1 VLEIK
6 ARTILSGNVIVG
18 NRLNMATNIT
28 WHHSHLTREDRE
40 SLLNQRGVTLWF
52 TGLSGAG
59 KSTIATALERE
70 LFTNKKSTYIL
81 DGDNIRHGLCSD
93 LGFGPEDRQENIRRI
108 GEVCN
113 LFTDAGII
121 VLAAFVSPYK
131 ADRDNVRQLL
141 DKNPSPRDDDD
152 ETNPNTRG
160 KNFIEVYVQADVETC
175 ILRDPKGLYKK
186 AKAGEIKNFTGISA
200 PFEAPENPELVLRT
214 GEKSLDE
221 CVSELI
227 NYLREGGYI
236 S

>member
-1 VLEIK
+1 
-6 ARTILSGNVIVG
+6 
-18 NRLNMATNIT
+18 MATNIT

-59 KSTIATALERE
+59 KSTVATALEHE

-93 LGFGPEDRQENIRRI
+93 LGFGPGDRQENIRRI

-141 DKNPSPRDDDD
+141 DKTPGR
-152 ETNPNTRG
+152 
-160 KNFIEVYVQADVETC
+160 KNFIEVHVQADVETC
-175 ILRDPKGLYKK
+175 EQRDPKGLYKK
-186 AKAGEIKNFTGISA
+186 AKAGEIQNFTGISA
-200 PFEAPENPELVLRT
+200 PFEAPDNPELVLKT
-214 GEKSLDE
+214 GEKSVEE
-221 CVSELI
+221 CVSELM